1 MLTLTWVTGE
11 VNAAVVGVYNGTLVQ
26 TLNYFANIIHPIE
39 ELPPYTFEVYEIKH
53 TPPPNADKTSHQYIS
68 NSIELES
75 GRQSPKR
82 RRPSTFRERTWIGS
96 NPDRLPR
103 IPSPIWSPLN
113 ILSIGSFILTIG
125 LLILAAM
132 TKDGIACVAIGTIS
146 LASSIVGY
154 ASWWSAELTNRNFK
168 SEVPPGDVIIRT
180 RKGAFILVRC
190 DENVARELYSG
201 TEECKYKVTKKQYRV
216 LVAVGTFLLMISVV
230 LLGNCRFTMQAAIG
244 ASYILLNGLFW
255 GLSFFEDGSFWD
267 LSGYECKLITPPDAL
282 DADKTQSDTV
292 EGRPSFTRTLWYA
305 IRETEKVGWVR
316 RSGAAPSTSQWD
328 DWLKAAEENA
338 RNGKRD
344 WHAVEEKEN
353 ILTKTDSIPHA
364 NGACHKDTAEQH
376 APALEVPLQSTK

>member
-1 MLTLTWVTGE
+1 MLTLISFIGE
-11 VNAAVVGVYNGTLVQ
+11 VNAVVVGVDNGTLVQ

-39 ELPPYTFEVYEIKH
+39 ELPQYTFKVYTIKH
-53 TPPPNADKTSHQYIS
+53 TPPPNADKTSHKSIS

-75 GRQSPKR
+75 GGPTPKL
-82 RRPSTFRERTWIGS
+82 RRPSTLRESTGIGS
-96 NPDRLPR
+96 NSDKLPR

-113 ILSIGSFILTIG
+113 ILSIGSFLLTIG

-132 TKDGIACVAIGTIS
+132 TKDGTACVAVGTIS

-154 ASWWSAELTNRNFK
+154 ASWWSAVLTNRNFE

-201 TEECKYKVTKKQYRV
+201 TEECKYTVAKQSYRV
-216 LVAVGTFLLMISVV
+216 LVAFGTFLLMISVV
-230 LLGNCRFTMQAAIG
+230 LLGNCKFTMQAAIG
-244 ASYILLNGLFW
+244 ASYIVLNGLFW

-267 LSGYECKLITPPDAL
+267 LSGYQWEDITPTLPDAL
-282 DADKTQSDTV
+282 YADKQQSDTV

-305 IRETEKVGWVR
+305 IRETKKIGWVK
-316 RSGAAPSTSQWD
+316 RSGAAPSTEQWHR
-328 DWLKAAEENA
+328 WLKAAEENA

-353 ILTKTDSIPHA
+353 IF
-364 NGACHKDTAEQH
+364 
-376 APALEVPLQSTK
+376 